1 MSRAKALCVVI
12 GHPVALEADVYGRQ
26 LLAKCL
32 RSGTYRGPTLTKKIQ
47 RDAGVLPLDVN
58 ESMLEKSELVGNY
71 VDHLTELSLAYRGE
85 EDEEEDDVILL
96 QPSDF
101 HAFYAGDQA
110 MQNFLS

>member
-1 MSRAKALCVVI
+1 M
-12 GHPVALEADVYGRQ
+12 
-26 LLAKCL
+26 
-32 RSGTYRGPTLTKKIQ
+32 
-47 RDAGVLPLDVN
+47 N
-58 ESMLEKSELVGNY
+58 ESMLEKSEIVGNY

-110 MQNFLS
+110 MQKILS